1 MQAADVIAEAESRTE
16 RPKRVA
22 ADQAVEMATAVHQAA
37 DQLEDQMPKA
47 AELVHAAAS
56 RIEHGAESLR
66 NQGIGE
72 LVQQFN
78 ELGRRE
84 PLALFGAAIAAGFAA
99 SRFFK
104 SSADKSH

>member
-22 ADQAVEMATAVHQAA
+22 ADQAVQMATAVHKAA
-37 DQLEDQMPKA
+37 DQLQDQMPKA

-56 RIEHGAESLR
+56 RLEQGAENLR
-66 NQGIGE
+66 NQGVGE
-72 LVQQFN
+72 LAQQFN
-78 ELGRRE
+78 ALGRRE